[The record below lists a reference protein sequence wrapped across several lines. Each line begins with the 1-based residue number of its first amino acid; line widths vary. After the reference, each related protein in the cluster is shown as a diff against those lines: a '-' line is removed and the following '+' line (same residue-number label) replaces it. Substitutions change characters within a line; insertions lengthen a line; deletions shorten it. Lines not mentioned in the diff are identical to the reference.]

1 MNIKFLQ
8 VNNWFK
14 RIIIKK
20 SPLVIMLLLFLA
32 IFPFVEHSSGVAAV
46 DTAGNHSA
54 IFPGVRPSMPFDLS
68 GYIEVPY
75 TPSLNPSGGQ
85 ITIEA
90 WIKPNE
96 NNRNETILGNGW
108 IDSYWFGLDGNGQLR
123 FTPYG
128 QAGLVD
134 SIGVIQPGVWNHVAV
149 TYDGTTR
156 SYYINGLLDS
166 QTTAMPGNI
175 APGSS
180 QFLGIGFDSDD
191 TFVPN
196 YFGGLIDNVRI
207 WNVVRSEAQIKNN
220 MFASF
225 GSPQPGLL
233 AEWHLDGNAND
244 PAGGFNGAIKGQMA
258 FTNEGAIPHDVPIP
272 ALITTPSLDGFCN
285 TITEYSSATQVTVD
299 GTGVW
304 LQHTED
310 DLWICFE
317 DLGASTLH
325 TLIFLD
331 IDYTRRDPA
340 NSEHLVLGIMN
351 NDTINAWQ
359 GSGTGYIGTNS
370 TDGKWDGKFLVCCGD
385 FPTYRAEFRISQEL
399 IKGWHHAIG
408 LALGKTDNSFQTA
421 KLWPALAEY
430 NLPSTW
436 SRTLGDI
443 IAYIPIVVK

>member
-180 QFLGIGFDSDD
+180 QFL
-191 TFVPN
+191 
-196 YFGGLIDNVRI
+196 
-207 WNVVRSEAQIKNN
+207 
-220 MFASF
+220 
-225 GSPQPGLL
+225 
-233 AEWHLDGNAND
+233 
-244 PAGGFNGAIKGQMA
+244 
-258 FTNEGAIPHDVPIP
+258 
-272 ALITTPSLDGFCN
+272 
-285 TITEYSSATQVTVD
+285 
-299 GTGVW
+299 
-304 LQHTED
+304 
-310 DLWICFE
+310 
-317 DLGASTLH
+317 
-325 TLIFLD
+325 
-331 IDYTRRDPA
+331 
-340 NSEHLVLGIMN
+340 
-351 NDTINAWQ
+351 
-359 GSGTGYIGTNS
+359 
-370 TDGKWDGKFLVCCGD
+370 
-385 FPTYRAEFRISQEL
+385 
-399 IKGWHHAIG
+399 
-408 LALGKTDNSFQTA
+408 
-421 KLWPALAEY
+421 
-430 NLPSTW
+430 
-436 SRTLGDI
+436 
-443 IAYIPIVVK
+443 